1 MTEQSKVVKPPSAMR
16 HPGLNRLE
24 VDLGAIAHNVR
35 EVRRGIGPD
44 VQLFAVV
51 KGNAYGLGV
60 VEVAGTAL
68 AGGADA
74 LALVHV
80 SDAIALRQAGVEA
93 PILLYGGT
101 LGDPALVEL
110 AERYELTATVVDLDS
125 ARTHSRLARESIR
138 VFVEVDVGLERLGIP
153 ADEAATTIREILR
166 LPKLRVLGVYA
177 HLRVE
182 GTCEGGDHSPV
193 SDYVSWQFDRFS
205 QVLQELRSE
214 GIVLPTMMAASSP
227 LVRLTRSMNLNAVDT
242 GRLIYGIVPDVPAG
256 ATLDLRPAFRS
267 LKSRLIQVKDL
278 RREEFIEELDFS
290 ARDVTRVGVI
300 PMGLGDGLGDVN
312 CGEVL
317 VRGRRKGLLGLS
329 LEHARID
336 LTGLAEARAGDE
348 VVIVGEQQGSSITSE
363 EVFTH
368 QNLRMPA
375 GLGVLIRGS
384 VERIFV

>member
-1 MTEQSKVVKPPSAMR
+1 VTEPSKVVEPPNATR
-16 HPGLNRLE
+16 YPGLNRLE

-35 EVRRGIGPD
+35 AVRGTIGHD

-68 AGGADA
+68 SAGADA

-80 SDAIALRQAGVEA
+80 RDAIALRQAGVEG

-101 LGDPALVEL
+101 LGDPALVQA
-110 AERYELTATVVDLDS
+110 AEHYDLTATVVDLES
-125 ARTHSRLARESIR
+125 AQVHSRLARESVR

-153 ADEAATTIREILR
+153 ADEAPAIIRAILR
-166 LPKLRVLGVYA
+166 LPGLRVRGIYS

-182 GTCEGGDHSPV
+182 GTYHGGDGPAIT
-193 SDYVSWQFDRFS
+193 DYVAWQFDRFS
-205 QVLQELRSE
+205 RVLRELRSE

-242 GRLIYGIVPDVPAG
+242 GRLLYGLVPEVPAEE
-256 ATLDLRPAFRS
+256 TLDLRPALRS
-267 LKSRLIQVKDL
+267 LTSRLVQVKDL
-278 RREEFIEELDFS
+278 RRDDFLDELDFS
-290 ARDVTRVGVI
+290 PRDVTRVGVI
-300 PMGLGDGLGDVN
+300 PMGLGDGLADVT

-317 VRGRRKGLLGLS
+317 VRGRRKRLLGLS

-348 VVIVGEQQGSSITSE
+348 VVIVGEQQGSRITSE

-375 GLGVLIRGS
+375 GLGVLVRGS
-384 VERIFV
+384 VERVYV